1 MRKYGRKYA
10 LTVWVCFMLFLT
22 AVLNPGMYITDR
34 MIVLAM
40 MAVVACVYIISE
52 TKIDCAAAPLN
63 LPESW
68 NKPPES
74 DED

>member
-1 MRKYGRKYA
+1 MRKYGRKYM
-10 LTVWVCFMLFLT
+10 LTVWVCFMLFLV

-34 MIVLAM
+34 MIVLSL
-40 MAVVACVYIISE
+40 MAAVACVYIVSE

-68 NKPPES
+68 NKPPETT
-74 DED
+74 ED